1 MHIHFPIL
9 LDHKSAGPLDI
20 KRIATI
26 IINVGITKI
35 MRKKIPITRSKTRV
49 TSQYLLTSVHL
60 ILFFDH

>member
-35 MRKKIPITRSKTRV
+35 MRKNFPLQDQKHVSPHNIC
-49 TSQYLLTSVHL
+49 
-60 ILFFDH
+60 